1 MRLILLRHGET
12 AWNIEGRLQGHDNS
26 PLSQRGIAQA
36 EAIRPYVR
44 ALAPARVVTSDLG
57 RARQTAE
64 IIGHGASASD
74 IRLRE
79 LNMGAWTGQKKAE
92 IIAQDPRL
100 YADWRAGRH
109 TPEGGESW
117 DEFAARVKS
126 AILELVYAGQGD
138 LLVVVHSGV
147 VRATCFGFLGL
158 TPAQLLPVTP
168 GTLTI
173 LDFDDKDPSVPP
185 RLEGYNVGAF
195 APDIAAAD

>member
-12 AWNIEGRLQGHDNS
+12 VWNIDGRLQGHDNS
-26 PLSQRGIAQA
+26 PLSERGIAQA
-36 EAIRPYVR
+36 KAIRPYIQ

-57 RARQTAE
+57 RVRQTAE
-64 IIGHGASASD
+64 IIGHADSASD

-79 LNMGAWTGQKKAE
+79 LNMGTWTGLRKAD
-92 IIAQDPRL
+92 IIADDPTL
-100 YADWRAGRH
+100 YTDWRAGRF
-109 TPEGGESW
+109 TPEGGEGW
-117 DEFAARVKS
+117 DEFAARIKA
-126 AILELVYAGQGD
+126 AILDLVYAGKGD

-168 GTLTI
+168 GTLTM
-173 LDFDDKDPSVPP
+173 LDFDDNDPSARP